1 MNVDDFG
8 PIRRTVLRAAVH
20 LMYLLSSA
28 VGDDW
33 VSKRIR
39 SAAMR
44 ALGAR
49 IAHGSALHG
58 GSYFTIPARLTVG
71 RGCFINRNCYF
82 DLQATVTIGDLVTI
96 GHGTTVITSHHEIG
110 PSRARA
116 GRVVSK
122 PVVIKDG
129 AWIGANVTIMPGLT
143 IGCGAV
149 VGAGAVVIH
158 DVDDDTCVV
167 GVPARS
173 IGLLPA
179 QGDGPAGSS
188 AVPQARGKSWE
199 QTTTVDAPD
208 LRLTS

>member
-1 MNVDDFG
+1 MNVDEFG
-8 PIRRTVLRAAVH
+8 PIRRTVLRGAVH
-20 LMYLLSSA
+20 LMYLVSSA

-39 SAAMR
+39 SAALR
-44 ALGAR
+44 SLGAH
-49 IAHGSALHG
+49 IGDGSALHG
-58 GSYFTIPARLTVG
+58 GSYFTIPARLIVG
-71 RGCFINRNCYF
+71 KDCFINRNCYF
-82 DLQATVTIGDLVTI
+82 DLQATVTIGDGVTI

-116 GRVVSK
+116 GEVVSK

-129 AWIGANVTIMPGLT
+129 TWIGANVTIMPGLT

-158 DVDDDTCVV
+158 DVEDDTCVV

-179 QGDGPAGSS
+179 RGNRVSGSS
-188 AVPQARGKSWE
+188 GVPEPRGSHGSR
-199 QTTTVDAPD
+199 QRQSTH
-208 LRLTS
+208 RLFG